1 MVDISIEDLDEIIFE
16 KYEDVY
22 YKKKSKEA
30 KKFIDETQYG
40 LNKFDI
46 ERLPDKNDPNFI
58 YKLTKQLQ
66 FFHCKSLFNIKEIQR
81 KCNIDNFELSN
92 NQQFLK
98 NFINNETPYNG
109 LLVFHGVGV
118 GKTCSAINIS
128 SSFIDYKKEDK
139 KIIALVSK
147 NIQQNWMNTVYNPN
161 KIGNQC
167 SEEISNKIKNVK
179 RTVKLR

>member
-1 MVDISIEDLDEIIFE
+1 MKTFII
-16 KYEDVY
+16 KRNQ
-22 YKKKSKEA
+22 KKL

-92 NQQFLK
+92 NQQFLR
-98 NFINNETPYNG
+98 N
-109 LLVFHGVGV
+109 
-118 GKTCSAINIS
+118 S
-128 SSFIDYKKEDK
+128 
-139 KIIALVSK
+139 
-147 NIQQNWMNTVYNPN
+147 
-161 KIGNQC
+161 
-167 SEEISNKIKNVK
+167 
-179 RTVKLR
+179 